1 MSSAK
6 EALRVEAASKSWLLF
21 SRHQEALEETPPL
34 SKALAGTLTC
44 NGSARGQQPAS
55 PPGQAQQAG
64 GGPRSTAPGGSL
76 PGPTT
81 RGGWAGGPLGTSQR
95 PVSAH
100 PWAPVTASDE
110 GEGRKRRRDRQ
121 KGKNFS
127 WPQAWIAD
135 GLAHSTPLSSW
146 D

>member
-1 MSSAK
+1 M
-6 EALRVEAASKSWLLF
+6 EAASKSWLLF

-34 SKALAGTLTC
+34 SKAPAGTLTC
-44 NGSARGQQPAS
+44 NGSAHGQHLAS

-95 PVSAH
+95 PVSTH
-100 PWAPVTASDE
+100 PWALVNSL
-110 GEGRKRRRDRQ
+110 R
-121 KGKNFS
+121 
-127 WPQAWIAD
+127 
-135 GLAHSTPLSSW
+135 
-146 D
+146 